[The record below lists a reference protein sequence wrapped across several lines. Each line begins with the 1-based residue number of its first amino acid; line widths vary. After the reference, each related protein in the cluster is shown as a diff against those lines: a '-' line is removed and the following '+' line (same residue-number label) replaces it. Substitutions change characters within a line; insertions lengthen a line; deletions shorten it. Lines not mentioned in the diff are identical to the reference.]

1 MVTALAV
8 PEFSLTSWDRD
19 PARNRLLRLIETA
32 HARLTRRDRQRRRE
46 QRNLICL
53 APTRWRDCRGSRCRL
68 PPARDQGKVQQARE
82 LLAPVYGWFT
92 EGASRITLRSRS
104 ACTNV
109 WYRDQPTAPR
119 ADQDLIANRQLH
131 GVEFETTSICRD
143 CPGWAA
149 ALGGSGRS
157 DSQKMRAR
165 RSTRLNVSMRAICR
179 SLAKWQLTCRALAT
193 AM

>member
-53 APTRWRDCRGSRCRL
+53 APTRWRDGRGSRCRL
-68 PPARDQGKVQQARE
+68 PRRATRARCQQARE

-92 EGASRITLRSRS
+92 EGFDT
-104 ACTNV
+104 
-109 WYRDQPTAPR
+109 RDLKEAK
-119 ADQDLIANRQLH
+119 ALL
-131 GVEFETTSICRD
+131 EEL
-143 CPGWAA
+143 AA
-149 ALGGSGRS
+149 
-157 DSQKMRAR
+157 
-165 RSTRLNVSMRAICR
+165 
-179 SLAKWQLTCRALAT
+179 
-193 AM
+193 

>member
-1 MVTALAV
+1 MPLVVTALAV

-32 HARLTRRDRQRRRE
+32 HARLTRRDRRRRRE

-68 PPARDQGKVQQARE
+68 PRRATRARCEQARE

-109 WYRDQPTAPR
+109 WYSHPRDQPTAPR
-119 ADQDLIANRQLH
+119 ADQDLIANRQLLPRLYARTQ
-131 GVEFETTSICRD
+131 GQQLVGIGETEC
-143 CPGWAA
+143 
-149 ALGGSGRS
+149 
-157 DSQKMRAR
+157 DSLR
-165 RSTRLNVSMRAICR
+165 RQQLN
-179 SLAKWQLTCRALAT
+179 
-193 AM
+193 